1 MTSEQLTI
9 EQASEVHVDR
19 TALTPAEKWRRACRL
34 NPGLRQAFADA
45 AEQLLDQDRRATA
58 NVVAEELRSRCY
70 TVGDVFRF
78 NNDWRRPAAEELRQ
92 ARPDLARHMRA
103 RRSNR

>member
-1 MTSEQLTI
+1 MTSEQLTL

-19 TALTPAEKWRRACRL
+19 TPRTPAEKWRRACRL
-34 NPGLRQAFADA
+34 NPGLRQAFADTA
-45 AEQLLDQDRRATA
+45 AQLIAQDRRATA
-58 NVVAEELRSRCY
+58 NVVAEELRSRFY

-92 ARPDLARHMRA
+92 ARPGLARDMKA
-103 RRSNR
+103 RRSAR